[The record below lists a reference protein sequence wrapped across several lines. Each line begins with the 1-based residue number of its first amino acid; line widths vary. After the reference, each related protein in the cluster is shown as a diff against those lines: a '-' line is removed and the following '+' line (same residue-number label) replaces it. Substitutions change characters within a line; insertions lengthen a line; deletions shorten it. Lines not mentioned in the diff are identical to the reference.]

1 MDHISSIGTELSKA
15 VPRELA
21 VRNMARRVIGIIREE
36 AENNGMGDLFQ
47 AALETGN
54 YLIIYLSERFL
65 IIQYLDH
72 MLISPPL

>member
-54 YLIIYLSERFL
+54 YSFIYLSGWFL
-65 IIQYLDH
+65 IIQYQGH
-72 MLISPPL
+72 MLISLPL

>member
-1 MDHISSIGTELSKA
+1 VDHISSIGTELSKA

-47 AALETGN
+47 AALEIGN
-54 YLIIYLSERFL
+54 CLFVYSSEVFFVSHYPIPRP
-65 IIQYLDH
+65 YAD
-72 MLISPPL
+72 

>member
-1 MDHISSIGTELSKA
+1 VDHISSIGTELSKA